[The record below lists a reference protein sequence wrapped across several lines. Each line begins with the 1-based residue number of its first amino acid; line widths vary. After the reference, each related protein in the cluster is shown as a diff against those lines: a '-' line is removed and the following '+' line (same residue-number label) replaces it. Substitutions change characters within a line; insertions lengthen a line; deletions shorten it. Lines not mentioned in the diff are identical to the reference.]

1 MRTFQKLN
9 DHVTVRRV
17 KYTYDQSCNFIFR
30 KKIDIPPL
38 CPCMVAAIA
47 SRSTSKS
54 EPVPPTCLIELTE
67 LLCSDSPDPKNI

>member
-1 MRTFQKLN
+1 MSLLDESNIHMIKVAIPSLE
-9 DHVTVRRV
+9 
-17 KYTYDQSCNFIFR
+17 